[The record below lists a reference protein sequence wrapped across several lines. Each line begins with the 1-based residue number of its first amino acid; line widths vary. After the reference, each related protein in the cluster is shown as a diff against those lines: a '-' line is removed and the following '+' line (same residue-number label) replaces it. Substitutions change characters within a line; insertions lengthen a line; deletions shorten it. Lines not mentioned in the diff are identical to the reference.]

1 MRKAQVNPKARE
13 KLLEAAQHLMLTQ
26 GFAATTIDDICS
38 AAKLTKGSFFHYFK
52 SKEHLGKSLLERFC
66 CASMQRMQECHCAQ
80 NGPSDPLE
88 RVYRYVDFMI
98 KASKDAVL
106 GKGCLIG
113 AFAQELSNTYPKIR
127 LMCADGFDEW
137 AKIFEHDLKEAKT
150 KYAPQ
155 ASFDVKSL
163 AQHFIAIAEGS
174 QILAK
179 AKQDRKIIEK
189 NMQHFKEYLK
199 SLFKR

>member
-26 GFAATTIDDICS
+26 GFAATTIDEICA
-38 AAKLTKGSFFHYFK
+38 AAKLTKGSLFYYFK
-52 SKEHLGKSLLERFC
+52 SKEHLGKSLLEHFC
-66 CASMQRMQECHCAQ
+66 CASMQRMQECHCSQ
-80 NGPSDPLE
+80 NDPIDPLE

-98 KASKDAVL
+98 KTSKDAVS

-113 AFAQELSNTYPKIR
+113 AFAQELSDTHPQIR
-127 LMCADGFDEW
+127 LMCADGFDAW
-137 AKIFEHDLKEAKT
+137 TKIFEHDLKEAKS
-150 KYAPQ
+150 KYAPR

-163 AQHFIAIAEGS
+163 AQHFIAIVEGS

-179 AKQDRKIIEK
+179 AKQDKKIIEK
-189 NMQHFKEYLK
+189 NLQHFKGYMR
-199 SLFKR
+199 SLFRR